1 MGKNLAPLNK
11 ATITKFHF
19 KTLAETKG
27 SMSTMELRGVEK
39 AKIECAEKLFN
50 NVSTS
55 HVRYHQVKNYQ
66 NLLDIMQNL
75 E

>member
-50 NVSTS
+50 NVSTC
-55 HVRYHQVKNYQ
+55 HVRYHQVQNYQ

>member
-11 ATITKFHF
+11 APITKFHF

-55 HVRYHQVKNYQ
+55 HVRYHQVQNYQ

>member
-75 E
+75 G

>member
-19 KTLAETKG
+19 KTLAETKD

-55 HVRYHQVKNYQ
+55 HVRYHQVQNYQ

>member
-50 NVSTS
+50 HVSDS
-55 HVRYHQVKNYQ
+55 HVRYHQVGSYQ
-66 NLLDIMQNL
+66 NLLDVMRKL
-75 E
+75 